1 MMKLIEMNKQLRGGF
16 NLDLY
21 GKQTGFDGSGDST
34 LKKLLEELM
43 INSGMNHIVQ
53 LNDCE
58 TSGDWTESDNGTL
71 DYAVGATG
79 KRVGTN
85 CLAITNTAATDD
97 TQYIQTLLVNE
108 SATPSKNVEGDAEID
123 ISDCDYIGFWKH
135 AASSAHFGTDGE
147 LKFAIVNDGVVN
159 PIDGVEQDHFD
170 VDGTA
175 GTEHHW
181 CQIDISAY
189 DRTKV
194 SAIRFYGEN
203 ANTAEVCYIDD
214 IIRYKFQYNGGPLYG
229 SYCPIKSATT
239 LTENDTVQWTI
250 DGLIKSTS
258 AANVADL
265 GPVHLGAA
273 TKLGTALRAVWGKV
287 PYMFLFLVQANAAT
301 IAGEGLEWAA
311 NGLYAGVSTTV
322 DENAVAKGLEAAG
335 AQYDHIFAVGC
346 YSPNFIS

>member
-1 MMKLIEMNKQLRGGF
+1 MMNLIEMNKQLRGGF
-16 NLDLY
+16 NLDLF

-53 LNDCE
+53 INDCE

-71 DYAVGATG
+71 DYAVAATG

-85 CLAITNTAATDD
+85 CLSITNTAATDD

-108 SATPSKNVEGDAEID
+108 SVKPSQNIVGDSEID
-123 ISDCDYIGFWKH
+123 MSDCDYIGFWK
-135 AASSAHFGTDGE
+135 SGGSGNFGTDGE
-147 LKFAIVNDGVVN
+147 LTFAIVNDGAVN
-159 PIDGVEQDHFD
+159 PIAGVAQAHFD
-170 VDGTA
+170 VDGTI

-181 CQIDISAY
+181 CQIDISTY
-189 DRTKV
+189 DRDKV
-194 SAIRFYGEN
+194 SAIRFYGDNVN
-203 ANTAEVCYIDD
+203 AGEVAYIDD
-214 IIRYKFQYNGGPLYG
+214 IIRYKYQYNGGPLYG

-258 AANVADL
+258 AANIADI

-273 TKLGTALRAVWGKV
+273 TKLGTAARAVWGKV
-287 PYMFLFLVQANAAT
+287 PYMFMFLVQANAAT

-311 NGLYAGVSTTV
+311 NGLVAGVGTGV
-322 DENAVAKGLEAAG
+322 DENAFAKGLEAAG
-335 AQYDHIFAVGC
+335 AQYDHIFALGG
-346 YSPNFIS
+346 YAATFIS